1 MNSSARILIPVG
13 LFVAFAFAHLMASRN
28 ELVRVELVVAKE
40 RLRNGRR
47 AESGQLGFVVVYANL
62 ESATS
67 LRKSFA
73 EHGERGTDVILQT
86 LNRDI
91 QPGELVS
98 LADLMSATGHAPVL
112 EPGEVGI
119 QIPLKE
125 LEFSA
130 SQLKVG
136 SNVGFVLEDQVA
148 DGNVAEPTLLQPFRL
163 IGIGDEVTVVRDAG
177 STEDPPNARILT
189 IAAKTKEGAPN
200 TFEDPQITL
209 LLRATS
215 GNESKRITNVVV
227 MPEVAVKKGN

>member
-1 MNSSARILIPVG
+1 M
-13 LFVAFAFAHLMASRN
+13 
-28 ELVRVELVVAKE
+28 
-40 RLRNGRR
+40 
-47 AESGQLGFVVVYANL
+47 
-62 ESATS
+62 
-67 LRKSFA
+67 
-73 EHGERGTDVILQT
+73 ILQA

-125 LEFSA
+125 LEFSS

-136 SNVGFVLEDQVA
+136 SNIGFVLEDQVA
-148 DGNVAEPTLLQPFRL
+148 DGEVAEPTLLQPFRL
-163 IGIGDEVTVVRDAG
+163 IGIGDEVTVVRDSG
-177 STEDPPNARILT
+177 SKEDPPNARILT
-189 IAAKTKEGAPN
+189 IAAKTNPDAPSTFDAN
-200 TFEDPQITL
+200 TTL

-227 MPEVAVKKGN
+227 MPEIAVKKGN